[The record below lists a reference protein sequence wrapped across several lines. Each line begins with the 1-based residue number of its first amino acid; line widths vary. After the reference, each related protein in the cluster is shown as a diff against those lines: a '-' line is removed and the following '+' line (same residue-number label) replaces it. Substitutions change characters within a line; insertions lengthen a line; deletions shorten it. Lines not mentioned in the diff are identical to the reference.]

1 MKKSILTV
9 SVASVLC
16 LFSCKKAMLNEA
28 VNGAA
33 TGLSGVSADALA
45 GEKILQEANPNVKI
59 GAAISVSRYN
69 AGGAYADL
77 VNLHYNSI
85 TAENAMKMNTLQP
98 SEDNF
103 NFSDYTIQNLCL
115 NNGKKRMHGHVLIWH
130 AALPTWV
137 KNWETATLPAGVTR
151 YQKFDSIMSKHIRKV
166 IYNYGHPNTQFKD
179 DNGKLLMKSWDVVN
193 EAFNDNGTYRSAKN
207 VVNGDD
213 KGSIWYRMMGQ
224 GYIQKAF
231 SYARKYAN
239 ANGDTALKLFYND
252 YGHEYS
258 TAKLDS
264 IYKMVMALKANT
276 VNGKPIIDGIGMQMH
291 IGYSTPNSMIKAA
304 FIKMASTGL
313 LIHFA
318 ELDINL
324 NYPNT
329 TPLSST
335 ELNNRLALQKQK
347 FMDVAFLYRKYVPAA
362 QRWGITTWNV
372 GDKDSWLTYNASG
385 TQIDSPCLYDINY
398 TKKDAFY
405 YFWDGLNL
413 DIPASY

>member
-1 MKKSILTV
+1 
-9 SVASVLC
+9 
-16 LFSCKKAMLNEA
+16 
-28 VNGAA
+28 
-33 TGLSGVSADALA
+33 
-45 GEKILQEANPNVKI
+45 
-59 GAAISVSRYN
+59 
-69 AGGAYADL
+69 
-77 VNLHYNSI
+77 
-85 TAENAMKMNTLQP
+85 
-98 SEDNF
+98 
-103 NFSDYTIQNLCL
+103 
-115 NNGKKRMHGHVLIWH
+115 
-130 AALPTWV
+130 
-137 KNWETATLPAGVTR
+137 
-151 YQKFDSIMSKHIRKV
+151 
-166 IYNYGHPNTQFKD
+166 
-179 DNGKLLMKSWDVVN
+179 
-193 EAFNDNGTYRSAKN
+193 
-207 VVNGDD
+207 
-213 KGSIWYRMMGQ
+213 
-224 GYIQKAF
+224 
-231 SYARKYAN
+231 
-239 ANGDTALKLFYND
+239 
-252 YGHEYS
+252 
-258 TAKLDS
+258 
-264 IYKMVMALKANT
+264 
-276 VNGKPIIDGIGMQMH
+276 MQMH